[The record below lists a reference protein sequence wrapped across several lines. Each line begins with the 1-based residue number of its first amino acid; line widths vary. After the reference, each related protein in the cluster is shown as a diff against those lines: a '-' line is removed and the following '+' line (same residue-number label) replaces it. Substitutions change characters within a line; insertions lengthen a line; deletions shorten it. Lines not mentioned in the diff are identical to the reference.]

1 MADEQYIYLSQE
13 EDVTSVRERLQKT
26 PNRRIVLVVP
36 PQTQLR
42 SHVSWRLLHARSREL
57 GKDISINSPDRQIRS
72 VAKAVGFKV
81 IDSLETP
88 GSSKSRTGSKPSRS
102 GLGGRTS
109 PRLRTPP
116 IKGSKPPQQSSPV
129 PEERTEREASRGAT
143 QGVPPARGNTFEEPI
158 PPAWGNS
165 AEQRPDQSP
174 PPVRGGWPAQNVP
187 TPPIIR
193 NIPVQGEQSAPQYE
207 NHSWAQPEDIVTGG
221 LPHAFSPSPDEADD
235 YSIGPSSSVHSRGSP
250 FEDEEADFYLEDI
263 RNAQSIREAA
273 QPGQP
278 SQPIKQQDFDTF
290 IPAEGRTVLSGETP
304 QIIDL
309 SSTPRH
315 VDDPYM
321 DDPLI
326 FMPHEQSP
334 SIPEQRASIPFHGP
348 EEDVHDIADDPTDV
362 IHIED
367 LGDVD
372 EDFYYPPQSGSSTLD
387 SSDETLDE
395 GQDVPGPSRV
405 HGVRPRSSR
414 TGSIQQPQQRPPRPA
429 QSDLDDE
436 DVFLPPPVY
445 DQKTRSPYSGARAS
459 KADEQVSYPVKSVG
473 NRPPQA
479 VPLPPARPAQ
489 SARPNKGAQ
498 TKQRPGPANRPTGKG
513 TQATPKKR
521 APAPATTQR
530 QKQKKKSSGG
540 LGLGITVLLSM
551 LVLFLIGLLAYL
563 VPSADVNMTLQSHNY
578 PIQGEMIA
586 SSTNRL
592 DALHHTVPAQP
603 LTYDTTASGTGHATG
618 TTSVGTV
625 QATGTVI
632 FTNNGTSSV
641 IVPNGTIVAT
651 TNNVQ
656 FATQAEVLVLSGA
669 SNTNLV
675 PVQAQS
681 AGTTGNV
688 GAGSITAIPLDSLS
702 KIKQANP
709 SNTSVN
715 ISVNNTAPTTGGGA
729 GRATTVT
736 DKDVNALKQQLDL
749 QLQANV
755 NDFMKKRLAPGDQPG
770 KIVQVESSPTVTPA
784 VGQIVTNGNF
794 VITLKRSISVLV
806 VRAAT
811 IQTAV
816 IAQMNAALAKQNNG
830 VALVPQQK
838 VKITKIAN
846 KPAKDGSSITL
857 NYNAVGQVASKFSD
871 DTVRQLISGKSV
883 SEAQSALT
891 GPGGIPDV
899 TIVHIK
905 VSPGFVAWVTF
916 YTPHISVHYNAVPTP
931 TKAPPKKK

>member
-13 EDVTSVRERLQKT
+13 EDITSVRERLQKT

-88 GSSKSRTGSKPSRS
+88 GSSKSRTGSKPSRL

-116 IKGSKPPQQSSPV
+116 IKGSKPPRQSSPV
-129 PEERTEREASRGAT
+129 PEERTERATPRGAT
-143 QGVPPARGNTFEEPI
+143 PEVPPARGNTFEEPI
-158 PPAWGNS
+158 PPAWENS
-165 AEQRPDQSP
+165 GEHRPDQSP
-174 PPVRGGWPAQNVP
+174 PPIRGDWPDQNVP
-187 TPPIIR
+187 TPPLVG
-193 NIPVQGEQSAPQYE
+193 NIPVQGEQAAPQY
-207 NHSWAQPEDIVTGG
+207 NSHSWAQPEDIITGG

-235 YSIGPSSSVHSRGSP
+235 YSIGPSSSTHSRGSS
-250 FEDEEADFYLEDI
+250 FEDEEPDFYLEDI
-263 RNAQSIREAA
+263 RKAQSIREAA

-290 IPAEGRTVLSGETP
+290 IPTEGRTVLSGETP

-315 VDDPYM
+315 MDDRYM

-334 SIPEQRASIPFHGP
+334 SIPEQRASVPFHEP
-348 EEDVHDIADDPTDV
+348 EEDVHDIADEPTGV

-372 EDFYYPPQSGSSTLD
+372 DDFYNPHLSGSSTFD
-387 SSDETLDE
+387 WSGETSDN
-395 GQDVPGPSRV
+395 GQDAPGPSRV

-414 TGSIQQPQQRPPRPA
+414 TGSIQQPQQRPARPA

-436 DVFLPPPVY
+436 DVSLPPRVY
-445 DQKTRSPYSGARAS
+445 DQETRSPYSGARAS
-459 KADEQVSYPVKSVG
+459 QADEQVSYPVKSVG

-489 SARPNKGAQ
+489 SARPKGAQ
-498 TKQRPGPANRPTGKG
+498 TKQRPAKRPTGKG

-521 APAPATTQR
+521 MPAPLATQR

-540 LGLGITVLLSM
+540 LGLGITVLLS
-551 LVLFLIGLLAYL
+551 LLILFLIGLLAYL

-578 PIQGEMIA
+578 PFQGEMIA
-586 SSTNRL
+586 SSTNQL

-603 LTYDTTASGTGHATG
+603 LTYATTASGTGHATG

-641 IVPNGTIVAT
+641 IVPTGTVVTT
-651 TNNVQ
+651 TNNMQ

-669 SNTNLV
+669 SNTNLA

-688 GAGSITAIPLDSLS
+688 AADSITVIPSDSLS
-702 KIKQANP
+702 KIQQDNP
-709 SNTSVN
+709 SNTSIK

-729 GRATTVT
+729 GSATTVT
-736 DKDVNALKQQLDL
+736 EKDVNALKQQLDL

-755 NDFMKKRLAPGDQPG
+755 NDFMKKQLVPGDQQG
-770 KIVQVESSPTVTPA
+770 KIVQVEPSPTVTPA
-784 VGQIVTNGNF
+784 IGQIVTNSTF
-794 VITLKRSISVLV
+794 TITLKRSISVLV

-811 IQTAV
+811 MQTSV
-816 IAQMNAALAKQNNG
+816 ITQMNAALAKQNNG

-838 VKITKIAN
+838 VKITRIAN
-846 KPAKDGSSITL
+846 KPAKDGSSMTL
-857 NYNAVGQVASKFSD
+857 NYNAVGQVASTFSD

-883 SEAQSALT
+883 REAQSALN

-899 TIVHIK
+899 TSAHIK
-905 VSPGFVAWVTF
+905 VSPGFVGWVTF
-916 YTPHISVHYNAVPTP
+916 YTPQISVHYQAIPAPAP

>member
-81 IDSLETP
+81 IDSLEAP
-88 GSSKSRTGSKPSRS
+88 GSSKSRTGSKPSRL

-129 PEERTEREASRGAT
+129 PEERTERAAPREAT
-143 QGVPPARGNTFEEPI
+143 QGVPPARGNTFEDPI

-165 AEQRPDQSP
+165 GAQRPDQSP

-187 TPPIIR
+187 TPPLIE
-193 NIPVQGEQSAPQYE
+193 NIPVQDEQAAHQYD

-221 LPHAFSPSPDEADD
+221 LPHAFSPSPDESDD
-235 YSIGPSSSVHSRGSP
+235 YSIGPSSSMHSRGSS
-250 FEDEEADFYLEDI
+250 FEDEEPDFYLEDI
-263 RNAQSIREAA
+263 RKAQSIREAA
-273 QPGQP
+273 QPGQPGQP

-290 IPAEGRTVLSGETP
+290 IPAGGRTVLSGETP

-315 VDDPYM
+315 VDDP
-321 DDPLI
+321 LI
-326 FMPHEQSP
+326 FMTHEQSP
-334 SIPEQRASIPFHGP
+334 SIPEQRASVPFHDP
-348 EEDVHDIADDPTDV
+348 DEDVHDIADEPTGV

-372 EDFYYPPQSGSSTLD
+372 EDFYNPPQSGLPGSSTLD
-387 SSDETLDE
+387 WSDETLDE

-414 TGSIQQPQQRPPRPA
+414 TGSIQQPQQRPARPA

-436 DVFLPPPVY
+436 DVLLPPSVY

-459 KADEQVSYPVKSVG
+459 QADEQVSYPIKSVG

-489 SARPNKGAQ
+489 SARPKGAQ
-498 TKQRPGPANRPTGKG
+498 TKQRPGNRPTGKG
-513 TQATPKKR
+513 TRATPKKR
-521 APAPATTQR
+521 APAPAATQR
-530 QKQKKKSSGG
+530 QKPKKKSSAG

-551 LVLFLIGLLAYL
+551 LILFLIGLLAYL

-578 PIQGEMIA
+578 PFQGEMIA

-592 DALHHTVPAQP
+592 DALRHTVPAQP
-603 LTYDTTASGTGHATG
+603 LTYATTASGTGHATG

-641 IVPNGTIVAT
+641 IVPNGTVVTT

-669 SNTNLV
+669 SNTNLA

-688 GAGSITAIPLDSLS
+688 GAGSITMIPLNSLS
-702 KIKQANP
+702 NIQQANP
-709 SNTSVN
+709 PTTSVK
-715 ISVNNTAPTTGGGA
+715 ISVNNTDPTTGGGA
-729 GRATTVT
+729 GSATTVT

-755 NDFMKKRLAPGDQPG
+755 NDFMKKQLAPGDQQG
-770 KIVQVESSPTVTPA
+770 KIVQVESSPVVTPA

-871 DTVRQLISGKSV
+871 DIVRQLISGKSV

-899 TIVHIK
+899 TSAHIK

-916 YTPHISVHYNAVPTP
+916 YAPHISVHYNAVPTP